1 MKKRIVIA
9 LIALLLTG
17 AITYGEYEY
26 MKSQVKEEPLE
37 IIYCLSRTVERGDRI
52 KLEDFVEKFIKASDV
67 EPTFVKELSS
77 VVGLYAENKIFK
89 DSVAIKNQFTGLDQ
103 LKLSIDENNILVTFA
118 FNGETA
124 NGWNIRKGQEVQ
136 LLYCPRIDE
145 SYVLYD
151 NVIVNNIYSKQ
162 VIPTTD
168 GSVKE
173 LMYVTFEIEKN
184 KGYDLVSKRE
194 NGRVEI
200 IIL

>member
-1 MKKRIVIA
+1 MKKRIIIV

-26 MKSQVKEEPLE
+26 LKSQVREEPLE
-37 IIYCLSRTVERGDRI
+37 TVYCLSKTVERGDQLRV
-52 KLEDFVEKFIKASDV
+52 EDFVEKSIKASDI
-67 EPTFVKELSS
+67 EPTFVRELSS
-77 VVGLYAENKIFK
+77 VAGLYAVNKIHQ
-89 DSVAIKNQFTGLDQ
+89 DSIAVKTQFTTLDQ
-103 LKLSIDENNILVTFA
+103 LKLSVKDNNILVTFA
-118 FNGETA
+118 FNGETS

-136 LLYCPRIDE
+136 LLYCPKVE
-145 SYVLYD
+145 ASYELYD
-151 NVIVNNIYSKQ
+151 NVIINNIYSKE
-162 VIPTTD
+162 VIPTTE
-168 GSVKE
+168 GTIKE